1 MRVEEKG
8 EEGHAARF
16 WMKEDISGW
25 PVLADMTEPKSE
37 ITVAAGTKGGKG
49 NLAFFTSTNKAPRQ
63 RTFGDP
69 PKPAYL
75 FLEIK
80 TLADVGLVGF
90 PNAGKS
96 SFLKA
101 VTNAHPKIAP
111 YPFTTLNPYIGKWFL
126 DTLCPFLLTDTPFPL
141 NFLFLGT
148 VEFRDFYQM
157 TVADIPGLV
166 KGAHKNLG
174 LGHTFLRHIER
185 SGALPYVIIILGG
198 ILEGAKTPREPWQDL
213 EDLRYELEQ
222 FKPGLT
228 QLPSVVVAN
237 KMDGN
242 EELAMKN
249 LEILQSKT
257 DLKIFPISA
266 KKEQNIVA
274 VTSYLR
280 HLTEEKKKE

>member
-1 MRVEEKG
+1 M
-8 EEGHAARF
+8 
-16 WMKEDISGW
+16 
-25 PVLADMTEPKSE
+25 
-37 ITVAAGTKGGKG
+37 
-49 NLAFFTSTNKAPRQ
+49 
-63 RTFGDP
+63 
-69 PKPAYL
+69 
-75 FLEIK
+75 
-80 TLADVGLVGF
+80 
-90 PNAGKS
+90 
-96 SFLKA
+96 
-101 VTNAHPKIAP
+101 
-111 YPFTTLNPYIGKWFL
+111 
-126 DTLCPFLLTDTPFPL
+126 LTDTPFPL

-185 SGALPYVIIILGG
+185 SGVLLYVIDILGG

-280 HLTEEKKKE
+280 HLTEKKE